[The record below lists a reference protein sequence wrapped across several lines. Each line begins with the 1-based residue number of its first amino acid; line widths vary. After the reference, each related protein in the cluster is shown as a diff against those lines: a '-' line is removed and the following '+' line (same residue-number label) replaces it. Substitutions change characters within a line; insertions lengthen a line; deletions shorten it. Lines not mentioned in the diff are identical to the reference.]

1 MGGSNMRL
9 TLSPLILVLNTLVA
23 EFLYAQNC
31 HFTLSVFCTEIPY
44 RNTLPDFESMRQFRF
59 NDVEIFEIWEAV
71 TGRKAIKK
79 DLHKHVILNYETN
92 PNMSLLLL
100 IIKYLL
106 RKDPSEQL
114 SRNAEVQT
122 VIQEKSH
129 KSTLIQAN
137 EQETQVSHKDEN
149 IRHLNR
155 YLKTLSEKLREMT
168 KEFEEFTKPK
178 PHESRPRTLKSSRSR
193 EYYLL
198 NKSLERITE
207 HMKIKAQAKRKN
219 KRLNHIVESIEGLTK
234 EFGKCAQNFDSVTKM
249 LVSNQE
255 VKAKPL
261 KVKMKEKQ
269 TETDL
274 EVKSYA
280 EWIHEMRHS
289 ENGKKFLNRVINTTF
304 NIQNHSIIIL
314 ISFCRWRFP
323 YVKL

>member
-1 MGGSNMRL
+1 MGGSSMRL
-9 TLSPLILVLNTLVA
+9 TLSPLVLALNTLVA

-59 NDVEIFEIWEAV
+59 NDVEIVEIWEAV
-71 TGRKAIKK
+71 TGRKAIKT
-79 DLHKHVILNYETN
+79 DLHKHVILNYESN

-122 VIQEKSH
+122 ELQEKSH
-129 KSTLIQAN
+129 KSTLIQVN
-137 EQETQVSHKDEN
+137 EQETMTSNKDDN
-149 IRHLNR
+149 LSHLNR

-168 KEFEEFTKPK
+168 KEFENFAKPK
-178 PHESRPRTLKSSRSR
+178 PHNSRSRTLKSSRCH

-207 HMKIKAQAKRKN
+207 HMKIKAQDKRKN
-219 KRLNHIVESIEGLTK
+219 KRLNYIVESIEGLTK
-234 EFGKCAQNFDSVTKM
+234 EFGKCANNFDNVTKI
-249 LVSNQE
+249 LISKE
-255 VKAKPL
+255 VNAKPI
-261 KVKMKEKQ
+261 KVKFKEKQ

-280 EWIHEMRHS
+280 EWIQEMRNTA
-289 ENGKKFLNRVINTTF
+289 NGKKFLNRVIK
-304 NIQNHSIIIL
+304 ISIIV
-314 ISFCRWRFP
+314 SQM
-323 YVKL
+323 